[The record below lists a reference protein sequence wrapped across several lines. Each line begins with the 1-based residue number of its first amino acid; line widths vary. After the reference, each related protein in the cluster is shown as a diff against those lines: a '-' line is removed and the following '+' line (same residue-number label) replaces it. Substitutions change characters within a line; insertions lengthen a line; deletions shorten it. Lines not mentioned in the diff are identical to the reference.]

1 MANARKSSGL
11 TIGQL
16 LTLTFGFLVASV
28 AIFLFGMLVGRDMA
42 DQRMAKQQQVTHLP
56 APLPPTA
63 NPQAASPAPVN
74 RVAASGA
81 TETPF
86 RIALGATPTAGRPT
100 APASKASATPTA
112 VPKATPTHLGPM
124 VAWGI
129 TPTKAQTPAS
139 AASAASA
146 GGFTVQVSATNDAV
160 QAVML
165 ARRLRAKGFDA
176 YTTQGPIGGVTW
188 YRVRV
193 GRFADREA
201 AKAME
206 TRLRRDEQL
215 EAAYVAPQ

>member
-1 MANARKSSGL
+1 MANVRRSPGL

-16 LTLTFGFLVASV
+16 LTLTLGFLLASV
-28 AIFLFGMLVGRDMA
+28 AIFLFGMWVGRDMA
-42 DQRMAKQQQVTHLP
+42 DQRAAKQPQVAHLP
-56 APLPPTA
+56 APMAPTP
-63 NPQAASPAPVN
+63 NPQAATAAPANKVG
-74 RVAASGA
+74 VAGAGA

-86 RIALGATPTAGRPT
+86 RIALAASPTAGHPTTVVAKATPTA
-100 APASKASATPTA
+100 TA
-112 VPKATPTHLGPM
+112 VPKSTPTHLGPM
-124 VAWGI
+124 VAWGV
-129 TPTKAQTPAS
+129 TPTRIGSPA
-139 AASAASA
+139 AT
-146 GGFTVQVSATNDAV
+146 GGFTVQVSATNDAL

-165 ARRLRAKGFDA
+165 SRKLRSKGYDA

-206 TRLRRDEQL
+206 TRLRREEQL

>member
-1 MANARKSSGL
+1 MANVRKSSGL

-16 LTLTFGFLVASV
+16 LTLTLGFLLASV
-28 AIFLFGMLVGRDMA
+28 AIFLFGMWVGRDMA

-56 APLPPTA
+56 APIPPTA
-63 NPQAASPAPVN
+63 NPQAAAPTVPN
-74 RVAASGA
+74 KVAGAGA

-86 RIALGATPTAGRPT
+86 RIALAATPTAGHPT
-100 APASKASATPTA
+100 TAATKATATPTSA
-112 VPKATPTHLGPM
+112 AKSTPTHIGPM
-124 VAWGI
+124 VAWGV
-129 TPTKAQTPAS
+129 TPTRIGSPPAT
-139 AASAASA
+139 
-146 GGFTVQVSATNDAV
+146 GGWTVQVSATNDAV

-165 ARRLRAKGFDA
+165 SRKLRSKGYDA

-206 TRLRRDEQL
+206 TRLRREEQL
-215 EAAYVAPQ
+215 EAAYVAPQQ